1 MASPI
6 IQFKRGDFANLPPLQ
21 AGEPAL
27 TLDTFEFY
35 IGVNSTTEENKFFG
49 SHRYWTRETAST
61 GSGVNLVE
69 ATGIGSDYITLS
81 SPSTLAGI
89 VTYTFPATP
98 EDGYFLQTD
107 ADGNLSWVNVSA
119 GASFS
124 DASLENTTLSGVS
137 TFSGAIDA
145 NAGAD
150 IAGQT
155 ELDDVNV
162 SSAATFSGTEDN
174 VLGDP
179 DTGAVQIDGGLGV
192 NKNVTIG
199 ANLYVEGYSEFVGVA
214 TFKGG
219 TINLGDGT
227 DDNIN
232 VGGEFTSGLYPNT
245 TDTYDLGDESREWR
259 NASFS
264 GIVTSQSVEVE
275 DLTSGRVVL
284 AGTNGILEDSPN
296 LTFNGSTLTVEG
308 EIVVNSGVSTISG
321 FLDVNTSAVIQENLN
336 VTGVTTT
343 GTFVV
348 SGTSGIG
355 ITGISA
361 DTSLTED
368 SDDYLATQ
376 KAVKAYVDSQV
387 TATNLDFAGDSGTGS
402 VDLDSQTFTVAGTA
416 NEIETSASS
425 QTITIGLPDTV
436 IVGTALSSP
445 TIRTTNINHEGGT
458 SAATI
463 DSSGNITASQN
474 LTISG
479 NLFVNGSTTQVNTT
493 TLTVEDSLIE
503 VGAVDGSTPSSDLN
517 KDLGL
522 LLNYYTDSAK
532 KAAVYWDDSASRIAL
547 ASEVTE
553 SSSVLTANAYAAL
566 EIGSLWINDCAG
578 QSQVIDCSNGVRTL
592 QNITIDAGTF

>member
-6 IQFKRGDFANLPPLQ
+6 IQFKRGDFANLPALQ

-69 ATGIGSDYITLS
+69 STGIGSDYITLS
-81 SPSTLAGI
+81 SPASLAGI
-89 VTYTFPATP
+89 VTYTFPAAP

-107 ADGNLSWVNVSA
+107 ADGNLSWTSVSA

-124 DASLENTTLSGVS
+124 GAYLENTTLSGVS

-162 SSAATFSGTEDN
+162 SAAATFSGTEDN
-174 VLGDP
+174 ILGDP

-219 TINLGDGT
+219 TINLGDANT
-227 DDNIN
+227 DN
-232 VGGEFTSGLYPNT
+232 VNVAGEFVSNLVPNT
-245 TDTYDLGDESREWR
+245 DDTYDLGTSSQQWR
-259 NASFS
+259 SAYLSN
-264 GIVTSQSVEVE
+264 
-275 DLTSGRVVL
+275 
-284 AGTNGILEDSPN
+284 
-296 LTFNGSTLTVEG
+296 TLTAPTVKTSTIRASDSTEAITVADVTG
-308 EIVVNSGVSTISG
+308 NVGVSS
-321 FLDVNTSAVIQENLN
+321 
-336 VTGVTTT
+336 
-343 GTFVV
+343 
-348 SGTSGIG
+348 
-355 ITGISA
+355 
-361 DTSLTED
+361 
-368 SDDYLATQ
+368 
-376 KAVKAYVDSQV
+376 
-387 TATNLDFAGDSGTGS
+387 
-402 VDLDSQTFTVAGTA
+402 
-416 NEIETSASS
+416 
-425 QTITIGLPDTV
+425 
-436 IVGTALSSP
+436 
-445 TIRTTNINHEGGT
+445 
-458 SAATI
+458 
-463 DSSGNITASQN
+463 N
-474 LTISG
+474 LTIGG

-493 TLTVEDSLIE
+493 TLTVEDSLVEIGL
-503 VGAVDGSTPSSDLN
+503 VSGSAPSSDLN

-547 ASEVTE
+547 ASEVSE
-553 SSSVLTANAYAAL
+553 SNSVLTASAYAAL

>member
-6 IQFKRGDFANLPPLQ
+6 IQFKRGDYSNLPALQ

-35 IGVNSTTEENKFFG
+35 IGINSTTEENKFFG

-69 ATGIGSDYITLS
+69 ATGVGTDFITLA
-81 SPSTLAGI
+81 SPSSLAGI
-89 VTYTFPATP
+89 VTYTFPAAP

-107 ADGNLSWVNVSA
+107 ADGNLSWVSVTG
-119 GASFS
+119 GASFEG
-124 DASLENTTLSGVS
+124 ASLENTTLSGVS

-162 SSAATFSGTEDN
+162 SAAATFSGTDDN

-232 VGGEFTSGLYPNT
+232 VGGEFTSGLYPNA

-264 GIVTSQSVEVE
+264 GIVTSQSSVVE

-284 AGTNGILEDSPN
+284 AGANGILEDSAN
-296 LTFNGSTLTVEG
+296 LTFNGTTLTVEG

-321 FLDVNTSAVIQENLN
+321 FLDVNASADIQENLN

-376 KAVKAYVDSQV
+376 KAVKAYVDAQV
-387 TATNLDFAGDSGTGS
+387 TAQDLDFAGDSGTGA
-402 VDLDSQTFTVAGTA
+402 VDLDSQTLTIAGTV
-416 NEIETSASS
+416 NEIETSASG
-425 QTITIGLPDTV
+425 QTITVGLPDTV
-436 IVGTALSSP
+436 IVGTALSTP

-503 VGAVDGSTPSSDLN
+503 VGAVDGSAPGSDLN

-547 ASEVTE
+547 ASDVTE